1 MSAFLREIYMDSNLK
16 NDKSAFND
24 NVEGS
29 YMIKLSA
36 SMGASGWDPHIQM
49 LGTQADYDYDDTS
62 GAI

>member
-1 MSAFLREIYMDSNLK
+1 MDSNLK